1 MFQEQVERLAKVRK
15 PGNLKLQTANRKPQF
30 AVSREKPDAKG
41 LCCLINNVQIIS
53 RKMGHWGQIR
63 TVIQS

>member
-15 PGNLKLQTANRKPQF
+15 PGNLKLQTANHKPQF

-41 LCCLINNVQIIS
+41 LYWE
-53 RKMGHWGQIR
+53 G
-63 TVIQS
+63 

>member
-30 AVSREKPDAKG
+30 AVCGLRFPAKN
-41 LCCLINNVQIIS
+41 LMLKVSIV
-53 RKMGHWGQIR
+53 
-63 TVIQS
+63 

>member
-41 LCCLINNVQIIS
+41 LYCTCANYESLFQVRVNL
-53 RKMGHWGQIR
+53 
-63 TVIQS
+63 